1 MKSEDLHRLVFEATP
16 DIILAY
22 PHMVE
27 LWRMMLGGYV
37 LPELA
42 KSEPDILTNEG
53 YRDLVKMYDKDAITK
68 FFARETTV
76 VEVPVERIVEV
87 PVIVEKTTVLSGEKV
102 THRRIRT
109 DVAKVSRKVRGLTPN
124 ERDIV
129 ISVFNEKQDL
139 IDKTSAVF
147 KTLVDRF
154 NEGHAEDDQISAS
167 QLGGYWS
174 SLCRWADQ
182 TPEYRLKWIRKS
194 IEKGVYNIEPIYTPE
209 FVEKIKTHYKLS
221 REEDE
226 ARRRDHSEIKAGRK
240 PTAKTVVVT
249 EVKREPT
256 EMDSLMS
263 LDLSDLS

>member
-1 MKSEDLHRLVFEATP
+1 MKSEDLHRLAFEVTP

-22 PHMVE
+22 PHMIE
-27 LWRMMLGGYV
+27 LWRMVLGGFV

-53 YRDLVKMYDKDAITK
+53 YRDLIKMYDKDAITK
-68 FFARETTV
+68 FFARESTI
-76 VEVPVERIVEV
+76 VEVEVERIVEV

-102 THRRIRT
+102 THRRIRS
-109 DVAKVSRKVRGLTPN
+109 DVDKVSRKVRGLTPR

-129 ISVFNEKQDL
+129 IQVFNSTQDM
-139 IDKTSAVF
+139 IDKTSGVF
-147 KTLVDRF
+147 KTLVDKF
-154 NEGHAEDDQISAS
+154 NEGHEESDQISAS

-182 TPEYRLKWIRKS
+182 TAEYRNKWIRKC
-194 IEKGVYNIEPIYTPE
+194 IEKGIYNLEPVYTPE
-209 FVEKIKTHYKLS
+209 FIEKIKTHYKLS

-256 EMDSLMS
+256 ELDSLMS